1 MNKEMLIES
10 IQSTKINWK
19 EGKNLTEKTVVKTC
33 KNKSK
38 LIYK

>member
-1 MNKEMLIES
+1 MLIES

-19 EGKNLTEKTVVKTC
+19 DGKNLTEKTVVKTC

-38 LIYK
+38 FKYR